1 MACLVWGLL
10 IVALIGSS
18 LFVFM
23 PLLVITAPWV
33 GHATWR
39 AYKGLVAQPKPD
51 QSLTPDGLD
60 PLFQTVDA
68 SRRLRTALVCG
79 SNSSRVSTQPAS

>member
-1 MACLVWGLL
+1 LWANPMTCLVWGLL
-10 IVALIGSS
+10 IVALIGTS

-39 AYKGLVAQPKPD
+39 AYKGLVA
-51 QSLTPDGLD
+51 DG
-60 PLFQTVDA
+60 V
-68 SRRLRTALVCG
+68 
-79 SNSSRVSTQPAS
+79 